1 MSAEQDGR
9 TEQAACA
16 IPGQKGPGVVTR
28 LLIGAVSGYRR
39 LISPLL
45 PPRCRFE
52 PSCSAYALE
61 ALQVHGAGR
70 GLWLAVARVARC
82 HPFHPGGYDP
92 VPPRAGSGKPSL
104 TGAGPLSTETQGS

>member
-1 MSAEQDGR
+1 MSAKQDSW
-9 TEQAACA
+9 TEPASDASPPPNRPA
-16 IPGQKGPGVVTR
+16 VVTR
-28 LLIGAVSGYRR
+28 LLIGAVTGYRR

-61 ALQVHGAGR
+61 ALQVHGAAR
-70 GLWLAVARVARC
+70 GLWLAVARIARC

-92 VPPRAGSGKPSL
+92 VPPRNGSGKPAL
-104 TGAGPLSTETQGS
+104 TGAGPLTTETQGS

>member
-1 MSAEQDGR
+1 MSAKQDSR
-9 TEQAACA
+9 TELATDASPA
-16 IPGQKGPGVVTR
+16 SNRPAVVTR
-28 LLIGAVSGYRR
+28 LLIGAVTGYRR

-61 ALQVHGAGR
+61 ALQVHGAAR
-70 GLWLAVARVARC
+70 GLWLAVARIARC

-92 VPPRAGSGKPSL
+92 VPPRNGSGKPAL
-104 TGAGPLSTETQGS
+104 TGAGPLTTETQGS